1 MHRDVTLPRGIWHV
15 ENLTN
20 LAAVPPVG
28 AWAVVGV
35 PSIAGASGFPARV
48 LALVP
53 EFH

>member
-1 MHRDVTLPRGIWHV
+1 VHHDVTLPRGIWHV

-28 AWAVVGV
+28 AWSVVGV

-48 LALVP
+48 LALVL
-53 EFH
+53 EHR